1 MMKTYKSFVT
11 EHGDTDSAIMKH
23 DSFPVEDG
31 NKNIAELSDPEVL
44 KMVNA
49 FVGSIADREY
59 LNANHAISEL
69 RQKLMRIG
77 VTFPSV
83 EIYEGEGDVSV
94 PLTQWGGRYGN
105 DGSGTED
112 DNIVNDDGIS
122 HRVDGGLSLN
132 FKYMDLENGSCKVFA
147 KIA

>member
-11 EHGDTDSAIMKH
+11 EHGLTSTAIMKQ
-23 DSFPVEDG
+23 DALPVEDG
-31 NKNIAELSDPEVL
+31 NKNIADIADPEVL

-69 RQKLMRIG
+69 RQKLMRVGIS
-77 VTFPSV
+77 FPNV
-83 EIYEGEGDVSV
+83 EITEGEGELNV

-112 DNIVNDDGIS
+112 ENIVNDDGIS
-122 HRVDGGLSLN
+122 HRVDGGLSIN
-132 FKYMDLENGSCKVFA
+132 FKYMDLDNGTCKVFA

>member
-1 MMKTYKSFVT
+1 MKTYKNFVT
-11 EHGDTDSAIMKH
+11 EDGTGSAIPTQRTG
-23 DSFPVEDG
+23 SVEDG
-31 NKNIAELSDPEVL
+31 SKNIADVSDPEVL

-49 FVGSIADREY
+49 FVGSMADREY

-77 VTFPSV
+77 VTFPNV
-83 EIYEGEGDVSV
+83 EIYEGDGTASA

-112 DNIVNDDGIS
+112 GNLVNDDGIS
-122 HRVDGGLSLN
+122 HKVDGGLSIN

>member
-1 MMKTYKSFVT
+1 MKTYKSFVT
-11 EHGDTDSAIMKH
+11 EHGGTGSAIMKH
-23 DSFPVEDG
+23 DAAPVEDG
-31 NKNIAELSDPEVL
+31 NKNIANVSDPEVL

-49 FVGSIADREY
+49 FVGSMADREY

-77 VTFPSV
+77 ITFPNV
-83 EIYEGEGDVSV
+83 EIYEGEGDVTA
-94 PLTQWGGRYGN
+94 PLTQYGGRYGN
-105 DGSGTED
+105 DGSGTAD
-112 DNIVNDDGIS
+112 GQLVNDDGIS
-122 HRVDGGLSLN
+122 HKVSGGLSIN

>member
-11 EHGDTDSAIMKH
+11 EHGLTSTAIMKQ
-23 DSFPVEDG
+23 DALPVEDG
-31 NKNIAELSDPEVL
+31 NKNIADIADPEVL

-69 RQKLMRIG
+69 RQKLMRLG
-77 VTFPSV
+77 VTFPNV
-83 EIYEGEGDVSV
+83 EITEGEGELNV

-112 DNIVNDDGIS
+112 ENIVNDDGIS
-122 HRVDGGLSLN
+122 HRVDGGLSIN
-132 FKYMDLENGSCKVFA
+132 FKYMDLDNGTCKVFA

>member
-1 MMKTYKSFVT
+1 MKTYKSFVT

-23 DSFPVEDG
+23 DAIPVEDG
-31 NKNIAELSDPEVL
+31 SKNISNISDPEVL

-49 FVGSIADREY
+49 FVGSIGDREY
-59 LNANHAISEL
+59 INANHAISEL

-77 VTFPSV
+77 VTFPTV
-83 EIYEGEGDVSV
+83 EIAEGEGDLSV

-105 DGSGTED
+105 DGTGTED
-112 DNIVNDDGIS
+112 GQLVNDAHNAS
-122 HRVDGGLSLN
+122 GLSIN
-132 FKYMDLENGSCKVFA
+132 FKYMNLENGSCRVMA